1 MVNVRIINHISNS
14 STQIGEVES
23 SKPDPTDTSSE
34 TGEVAPLDKVII
46 RKREKKDDRKSTEGR
61 DLGNQPHLFD
71 YLLVNFLFSYKEA
84 KQSHLYFGKKKESIE
99 SQFSRSS
106 NCGCGDD
113 GPTALSSQEK
123 MQRKGDSAGIFE
135 LSYKYLFISVF
146 QRRES
151 NGKGYK
157 HGSGPVPV

>member
-1 MVNVRIINHISNS
+1 MVDVRIMKHISNS

-61 DLGNQPHLFD
+61 DLGNEPHLFD
-71 YLLVNFLFSYKEA
+71 DLLVNFLFSYKEA

-123 MQRKGDSAGIFE
+123 MQRKGDAGISE
-135 LSYKYLFISVF
+135 LSDKYLFISVF

>member
-1 MVNVRIINHISNS
+1 MVDVRFIKHIPNS

-61 DLGNQPHLFD
+61 DLGNQPDLFD
-71 YLLVNFLFSYKEA
+71 DLLVFLFSYKEA
-84 KQSHLYFGKKKESIE
+84 KQSHLYFGKKKEPIE

-123 MQRKGDSAGIFE
+123 MQRKGDAGISE
-135 LSYKYLFISVF
+135 LSDKYLFISVF